1 MKKTVILT
9 TGIYPTQGVFTLIK
23 YFAYS
28 LITNTDFNKK
38 YDLKILV
45 FHESLI
51 MKTKKFLYNFYLILK
66 NIFLNEKNR
75 IHNYSYSSKEFI
87 KENYTIKD
95 RVYLFSNQK
104 EYDYYNPEIILPNL
118 TFFKNK
124 IFKSIGY
131 IYDLQHKDIPK
142 YFSQKEKRRRNL
154 EFFNIIKYNEK
165 FFVNSNFVKLGVLKN
180 FNTTKNDI
188 FKIPFLPYIID
199 EVKNLNI
206 DLKQKY
212 GIYQNYFIICNR
224 FWKHKNHDI
233 VFEAFSKF
241 IISKKN
247 YQLVCTGDI
256 SDTRDP
262 NYFVHLHKKYRTL
275 ITKQKIKILG
285 LISRNDQLNLLNN
298 ANAVIQPTLYE
309 GGPGGFA
316 SYEAIAFQKPL
327 ILSNIPINREIK
339 YKKAK
344 FFNPKSSKSLL
355 IELNKICLK
364 SKNNLSMKI
373 LKKKSNSNKI
383 QLGKFLF
390 KSIELTIKSSK

>member
-1 MKKTVILT
+1 M
-9 TGIYPTQGVFTLIK
+9 
-23 YFAYS
+23 
-28 LITNTDFNKK
+28 
-38 YDLKILV
+38 
-45 FHESLI
+45 
-51 MKTKKFLYNFYLILK
+51 
-66 NIFLNEKNR
+66 
-75 IHNYSYSSKEFI
+75 
-87 KENYTIKD
+87 
-95 RVYLFSNQK
+95 
-104 EYDYYNPEIILPNL
+104 
-118 TFFKNK
+118 
-124 IFKSIGY
+124 
-131 IYDLQHKDIPK
+131 
-142 YFSQKEKRRRNL
+142 
-154 EFFNIIKYNEK
+154 NIIKYNEK
-165 FFVNSNFVKLGVLKN
+165 FFVNSNFVKRGVLKN

-199 EVKNLNI
+199 EVKNINI
-206 DLKQKY
+206 DLKRKY

-262 NYFVHLHKKYRTL
+262 NYFGYLNKKYKTL
-275 ITKQKIKILG
+275 IANQKIKILG
-285 LISRNDQLNLLNN
+285 LISRDDQLNLLNN

-327 ILSNIPINREIK
+327 IISNIPINREIK

-355 IELNKICLK
+355 IELNKIRSK

-373 LKKKSNSNKI
+373 LKKKSNFNKI

-390 KSIELTIKSSK
+390 KSIKLTTESSK

>member
-1 MKKTVILT
+1 M
-9 TGIYPTQGVFTLIK
+9 
-23 YFAYS
+23 
-28 LITNTDFNKK
+28 
-38 YDLKILV
+38 
-45 FHESLI
+45 
-51 MKTKKFLYNFYLILK
+51 
-66 NIFLNEKNR
+66 
-75 IHNYSYSSKEFI
+75 
-87 KENYTIKD
+87 
-95 RVYLFSNQK
+95 YLFSNQK
-104 EYDYYNPEIILPNL
+104 EYDYYNPEIILPVLN
-118 TFFKNK
+118 FFKNK

-131 IYDLQHKDIPK
+131 IYDLQHRDIPK
-142 YFSQKEKRRRNL
+142 YFSQKEKQRRNL
-154 EFFNIIKYNEK
+154 EFCNIIKYNEK
-165 FFVNSNFVKLGVLKN
+165 FFVNSNFVKRGVLKN

-199 EVKNLNI
+199 EVKNINI
-206 DLKQKY
+206 DLKRKY

-262 NYFVHLHKKYRTL
+262 NYFGYLNKKYKTL
-275 ITKQKIKILG
+275 IANQKIKILG
-285 LISRNDQLNLLNN
+285 LISRDDQLNLLNN

-327 ILSNIPINREIK
+327 IISNIPINREIK

-355 IELNKICLK
+355 IELNKIRSK

-373 LKKKSNSNKI
+373 LKKKSNFNKI

-390 KSIELTIKSSK
+390 KSIKLTTESSK